1 MGCLPGF
8 GPVARQL
15 SHGVDFSGC
24 RLFGLCCGFSG
35 LNCLG
40 FPFYGLPD
48 LPADL
53 LSCVS
58 SGGPLTGG
66 GTVARDTVF
75 CWGIGRVPATRK
87 TPISSLF
94 SLFYRAFSGKAGLRG
109 IHRPGHLTVLF
120 VPFPNSFCRCPL
132 LHECPIFLKM
142 FPGRGGIRRLLAVI
156 RLSGFDPWSWG
167 RHIGWALC
175 PE

>member
-1 MGCLPGF
+1 MGRLPGF

-15 SHGVDFSGC
+15 SHGVGFSGC
-24 RLFGLCCGFSG
+24 RLLGLCCGFSG
-35 LNCLG
+35 SSRLI
-40 FPFYGLPD
+40 FAPYGLPD

-66 GTVARDTVF
+66 STVGRNGVF
-75 CWGIGRVPATRK
+75 RWGIGRNPATWK
-87 TPISSLF
+87 TPISSLV
-94 SLFYRAFSGKAGLRG
+94 SLFYRTFSGNPGLRG
-109 IHRPGHLTVLF
+109 IHSSRHWDTLF
-120 VPFPNSFCRCPL
+120 LPFPNSFSHCPL
-132 LHECPIFLKM
+132 LHECLIFLKM

-156 RLSGFDPWSWG
+156 CLSGFEPWSWG